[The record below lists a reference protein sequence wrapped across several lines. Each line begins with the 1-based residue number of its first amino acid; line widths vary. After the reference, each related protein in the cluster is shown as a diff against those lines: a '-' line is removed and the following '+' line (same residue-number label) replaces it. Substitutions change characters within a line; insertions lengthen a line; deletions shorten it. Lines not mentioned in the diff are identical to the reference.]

1 MTQFLD
7 LVSVLIF
14 SFGAAFEIPVATVLL
29 VATGLIKISTLEN
42 NRRYV
47 IVIIAIAA
55 AALTP
60 PDAVSMTLMAAPMYL
75 LYELGIIF
83 CRILL
88 KEKLAE
94 TRQVKMPKTYPVKYT
109 LGFR

>member
-1 MTQFLD
+1 MLALHLLITLCSGDVHFLYRHRSEGVMLMPDMTQFLD
-7 LVSVLIF
+7 FVSVLIF

-47 IVIIAIAA
+47 IVIIAIIA

-60 PDAVSMTLMAAPMYL
+60 P
-75 LYELGIIF
+75 G
-83 CRILL
+83 CRV
-88 KEKLAE
+88 
-94 TRQVKMPKTYPVKYT
+94 R
-109 LGFR
+109 